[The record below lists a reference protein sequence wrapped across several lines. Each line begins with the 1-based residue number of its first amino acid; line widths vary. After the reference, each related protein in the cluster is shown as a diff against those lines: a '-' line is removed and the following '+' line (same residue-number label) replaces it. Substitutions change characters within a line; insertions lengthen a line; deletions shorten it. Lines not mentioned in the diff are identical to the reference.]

1 MPSSSAEVPVQTLF
15 KPILGFMLLA
25 TMLSVTGCGY
35 HNDKEKYYLISTNI
49 QLPYWQAAASGIRRA
64 THEMQVQSQFS
75 GPDSYDTQAEVQAFR
90 QAVSAKP
97 AGILVSPAD
106 PKLMAPEI
114 DRAIES
120 GIAVVTVDSDAPTSK
135 RLFYIG
141 TDNQGAGELG
151 ARVAIRKT
159 DGKGNFMV
167 FSMPGQA
174 NLDARLSGYQ
184 KAFAAHPGMKI
195 VQVVDIHGQPTAAFD
210 AAEASLAKKGADK
223 IDGYLCL
230 EASAGKEVAEVMRRY
245 KATDRVIVAF
255 DTDQETLDAV
265 RDGTIAATIAQKPAT
280 MTYIGT
286 MMLDNLHHNLK
297 ESINRYWVNDPYA
310 PVPAFV
316 DTGVTLIDQ
325 SNLDD
330 FIKARDAAAGN
341 K

>member
-1 MPSSSAEVPVQTLF
+1 MASSRGGPMQMLTRLV
-15 KPILGFMLLA
+15 LGVVLLSSL
-25 TMLSVTGCGY
+25 LSLTGCGY
-35 HNDKEKYYLISTNI
+35 HSDKEKYYLVAVNI

-64 THEMQVQSQFS
+64 AHEMGIQSQFS
-75 GPDSYDTQAEVQAFR
+75 GPDSYDAQAEVQAFR
-90 QAVSAKP
+90 QAVAAKP
-97 AGILVSPAD
+97 AGILISPAD
-106 PKLMAPEI
+106 PKLMTPEI
-114 DRAIES
+114 DRAVEQ
-120 GIAVVTVDSDAPTSK
+120 GVAVITVDSDAPLSK
-135 RLFYIG
+135 RLFYVG
-141 TDNQGAGELG
+141 TNNRAAGELG

-159 DGKGNFMV
+159 NGKGNFVV

-174 NLDARLSGYQ
+174 NLDERLEGYR
-184 KAFAAHPGMKI
+184 KAFAAHPEMKI
-195 VQVVDIHGQPTAAFD
+195 VQVVDIHGQSTAAFD

-223 IDGYLCL
+223 IDGFLCL
-230 EASAGKEVAEVMRRY
+230 EASSGKEVAEVMRRY

-286 MMLDNLHHNLK
+286 MMLDNLHHNMK
-297 ESINRYWVNDPYA
+297 SSINRYWSNDPYA
-310 PVPAFV
+310 PVPSYV

-330 FIKARDAAAGN
+330 FIKARDAAASE